1 MTAREERRLMSELQ
15 ESALTLEE
23 IRQQY
28 RVNYAGHPRYN
39 RQRGP
44 LLGLI
49 SGLEELLTEISE
61 TGAEGEA
68 MRETVAELLQRY
80 QSELGEIDAAQAE
93 PLAVQRLWALRE
105 RLTLQRARYLRN
117 FSGYPRSTRDGQ
129 LLVELSMDLALWSDE
144 LRQSRDEEGLEGA
157 REQSERWLEEAE
169 TQRKLYEQELRQIKK
184 AQRAGD
190 AEERGRRIAT
200 CANSCFDL
208 YKHHFAG
215 LPRSSRRPGTLGRL
229 IQRLQELYGELQ
241 ELTRSGLRGGAH
253 AQNLKVIEGALQ
265 RYRAEEKALRSTHE
279 ALTLEGQLQSYQ
291 DELRAVMERYNDD
304 FAGQN
309 RADRDLSLLVSLCE
323 RLFDLCAQ
331 LWPFV
336 DREVDEAELIARAS
350 ADQLRFLHREFEAV
364 RDAQQTPERH

>member
-1 MTAREERRLMSELQ
+1 MSELQ
-15 ESALTLEE
+15 ERALTLEE

-49 SGLEELLTEISE
+49 SGLEELIGELDKTEEDGDS
-61 TGAEGEA
+61 
-68 MRETVAELLQRY
+68 MRETVTQLLQRY
-80 QSELGEIDAAQAE
+80 RSELGEIDTAQAE

-105 RLTLQRARYLRN
+105 RLSLHRARYLRN
-117 FSGYPRSTRDGQ
+117 FSGYPRNTRDGQ

-144 LRQSRDEEGLEGA
+144 FRQSRDEEGLEGE
-157 REQSERWLEEAE
+157 RERSESWLEEAE
-169 TQRKLYEQELRQIKK
+169 AQRKLYEQELRQIKK
-184 AQRAGD
+184 AQRSGD

-200 CANSCFDL
+200 CANGCFDL

-215 LPRSSRRPGTLGRL
+215 FPRSSRRPGTLGRV
-229 IQRLQELYGELQ
+229 IQRLQELHSELQ
-241 ELTRSGLRGGAH
+241 ELIRGGLNSGPH
-253 AQNLKVIEGALQ
+253 MQNLKVIEGALQ
-265 RYRAEEKALRSTHE
+265 RYRAEEKQLRATHE
-279 ALTLEGQLQSYQ
+279 SLTLEGQLQAYQ
-291 DELRAVMERYNDD
+291 DELRAVMERYNDE

-309 RADRDLSLLVSLCE
+309 RSDRDLSLLISLCE